1 MSDCADGMMSMMG
14 WPMMIGM
21 GVFWILVLVV
31 LLLAAA
37 SLVKYLMGGSRP

>member
-1 MSDCADGMMSMMG
+1 MDGMMSMMG

-21 GVFWILVLVV
+21 GLFWLLVLLV

-37 SLVKYLMGGSRP
+37 ALVKYLMRGRRS

>member
-1 MSDCADGMMSMMG
+1 MDGMMSMG

-21 GVFWILVLVV
+21 GLFWLLTIAV

-37 SLVKYLMGGSRP
+37 ALIKYLIGGARR